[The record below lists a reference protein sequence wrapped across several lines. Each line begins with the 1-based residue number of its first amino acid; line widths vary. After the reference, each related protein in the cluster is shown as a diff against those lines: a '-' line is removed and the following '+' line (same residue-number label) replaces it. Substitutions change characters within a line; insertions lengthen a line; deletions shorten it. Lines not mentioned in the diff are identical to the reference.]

1 MADTYQIPS
10 RFYSLDVVRGI
21 LAVSIVFYHW
31 QHFFYFGDVI
41 SPDFQRTSQPLYS
54 ILKPL
59 YKQGLNAVSFFFS
72 LSGFMFFWLYSIP
85 VASKAIS
92 GPKYAA
98 LRFSRLYPLHL
109 VTLVLVIVGQQL
121 SVAQTGTSLIYQ
133 ENDWYHLLLN
143 ILFLQAWSFEK
154 GFSFNG
160 PAWTVSIEVLMYVS
174 FFVLAYFDKARSL
187 TIAVLISFIGFL
199 IAEDFNMQIGMGF
212 HSFFIGGV
220 AFMLYSKLLKFD
232 LKRVLLLISPLC
244 AAVWLISTIDMYSG
258 VAPALAVW
266 IPELA
271 SHQIVST
278 LNSNLFATTLVIPIT
293 IIFLALVETVRG
305 SLGKR
310 LHVVG
315 DLSYALYLLHF
326 PLQLAFILI
335 ANWLGVDRSV
345 FYSITALICF
355 FMVLWPLSYLSY
367 FYFELPLQK
376 YLRNA
381 LIKH

>member
-1 MADTYQIPS
+1 
-10 RFYSLDVVRGI
+10 
-21 LAVSIVFYHW
+21 
-31 QHFFYFGDVI
+31 
-41 SPDFQRTSQPLYS
+41 
-54 ILKPL
+54 
-59 YKQGLNAVSFFFS
+59 
-72 LSGFMFFWLYSIP
+72 
-85 VASKAIS
+85 
-92 GPKYAA
+92 
-98 LRFSRLYPLHL
+98 
-109 VTLVLVIVGQQL
+109 
-121 SVAQTGTSLIYQ
+121 
-133 ENDWYHLLLN
+133 
-143 ILFLQAWSFEK
+143 
-154 GFSFNG
+154 
-160 PAWTVSIEVLMYVS
+160 
-174 FFVLAYFDKARSL
+174 
-187 TIAVLISFIGFL
+187 
-199 IAEDFNMQIGMGF
+199 
-212 HSFFIGGV
+212 
-220 AFMLYSKLLKFD
+220 MLYSKLLKFD

-244 AAVWLISTIDMYSG
+244 AALWLISTIDMYSG